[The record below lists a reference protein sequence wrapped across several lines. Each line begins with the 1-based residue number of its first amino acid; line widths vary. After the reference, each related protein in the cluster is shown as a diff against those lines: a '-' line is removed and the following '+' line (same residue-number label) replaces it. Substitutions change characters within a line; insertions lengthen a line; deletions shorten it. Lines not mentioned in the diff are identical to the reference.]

1 MGVKEKLEIHVL
13 WNDYRNN
20 LKLLQYKKF
29 KRKETFGKIVKV
41 GYHEETGKD
50 GVKYSYYKVS
60 NEYGDEVSLS
70 TSTFCPSISGANML
84 VKKMCFLKSQIQGD
98 HKVALFMTVLNQTKG
113 FID

>member
-29 KRKETFGKIVKV
+29 KRKETFGKILKV
-41 GYHEETGKD
+41 GYHAETGKD

-60 NEYGDEVSLS
+60 NEFGD
-70 TSTFCPSISGANML
+70 
-84 VKKMCFLKSQIQGD
+84 
-98 HKVALFMTVLNQTKG
+98 
-113 FID
+113 